1 MEQIAVLYHK
11 ETQQEDGAQLPQP
24 QQPAMSTGICS
35 TELGKESKSGS
46 AASN

>member
-1 MEQIAVLYHK
+1 MLYHK
-11 ETQQEDGAQLPQP
+11 ETQQEYGAQLPQP